1 MLRFILVLVLAS
13 VVWYGW
19 GKYNANVRAE
29 RAAAVHQPARK
40 GAPPSAKEADEPLTF
55 FTCDSRSSCAQMTS
69 CEEVKF
75 FVKNCPAV
83 NLGASGE
90 APPCLKQWCK

>member
-1 MLRFILVLVLAS
+1 MLRLILVLVLAS
-13 VVWYGW
+13 VAWYGW
-19 GKYNANVRAE
+19 GKYEANVRAE
-29 RAAAVHQPARK
+29 RAAAGHQPARK
-40 GAPPSAKEADEPLTF
+40 AVAAPGKEVVEPLTF

-69 CEEVKF
+69 CEEVRF

-90 APPCLKQWCK
+90 SPSCLKQWCK